1 MIDIRQLLKSFRYAI
16 RGVVRVAAEEQ
27 NFRVHILAAVLV
39 ILAAFWLG
47 LEGVE
52 IAILTLVVV
61 LVLVLELVNS
71 VFERMVDLLKP
82 RVHDFVKDVKD
93 VMAAAVLL
101 ASIGALLIGGL
112 IFWPHVVAL
121 LR

>member
-1 MIDIRQLLKSFRYAI
+1 
-16 RGVVRVAAEEQ
+16 
-27 NFRVHILAAVLV
+27 V